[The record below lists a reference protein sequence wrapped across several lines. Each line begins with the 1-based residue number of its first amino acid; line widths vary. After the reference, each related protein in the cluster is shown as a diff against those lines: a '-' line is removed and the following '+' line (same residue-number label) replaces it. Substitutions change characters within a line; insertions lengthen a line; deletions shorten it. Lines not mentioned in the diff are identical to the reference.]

1 MIVDFQ
7 DKRSIK
13 QELRQELTAMAEYV
27 LSKQQKYTKFYI
39 SVSTLTKTEMQQ
51 LNARTRNIDKPTDVL
66 SYPSMSLTAGEKI
79 HVRNAD
85 VRALQVDE
93 EGNISLGDIV
103 LCIDVAKQ
111 QAKEFGNTLNQE
123 IKKLFLHSLLHLL
136 GYDHIQDEDYAK
148 MRKAEQK
155 YGKLFEIGK

>member
-51 LNARTRNIDKPTDVL
+51 LNERTRHIAKPTDVL

-136 GYDHIQDEDYAK
+136 GYDHLQDEDYAQ

-155 YGKLFEIGK
+155 YGKLFDIGK

>member
-51 LNARTRNIDKPTDVL
+51 LNERTRNIAKPTDVL
-66 SYPSMSLTAGEKI
+66 SYPSMNLTAGEKI

-136 GYDHIQDEDYAK
+136 GYVHMQDEDYTK
-148 MRKAEQK
+148 IKKAEQK
-155 YGKLFEIGK
+155 YGKLFDIGK